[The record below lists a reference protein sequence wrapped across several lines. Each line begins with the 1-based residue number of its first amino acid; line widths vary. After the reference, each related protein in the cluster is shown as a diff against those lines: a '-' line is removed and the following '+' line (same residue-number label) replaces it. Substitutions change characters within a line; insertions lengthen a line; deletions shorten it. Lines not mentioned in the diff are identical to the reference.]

1 MAAFD
6 IGLNF
11 SDGRMIEL
19 LEKAYDSAE
28 RLDRKLDDIRVS
40 SSMGFANV
48 GSGAQAFQSAMKTN
62 IKAADTGSKALVKLG
77 AASGVAFSGVN
88 LISGAV
94 TSVAS
99 GIGNFAANTVRLGAG
114 LESVQANFTVFL
126 KSADKANE
134 LLAELNKFAAATPF
148 TQNEIFGNAEKL
160 LGFGFA
166 ADEVTDTLR
175 RLGDISGGSA
185 DKLNGLV
192 LALGQVRAKGKVQS
206 DELLQFAERGV
217 PIFEALATALGT
229 NVATAQELVTKG
241 KVGFADLQ
249 KAIRTL
255 TDEGGLFNG
264 VLEKQSQTFNGLFST
279 LTGNFEQL
287 QGKIGQ
293 LLLPALKELVIGVNS
308 IVESIDEKA
317 IGAAFSQFGQDIAPF
332 VSEIREGISKN
343 VVPALLA
350 FRDVVVE
357 NADRVGEFFGKFNE
371 NGAAANFLKSVLEVI
386 TIAFGGLIRTV
397 AFAADAIGDFVSP
410 IIDSLVPAFRN
421 VTQLFTQVIDK
432 FAELN
437 TETPKAGGAF
447 RSLGQAVAF
456 FGDGISKSVEL
467 ITRLISA
474 IFGLK
479 QETESTTPAIRAM
492 EFVVNLIAD
501 RIRILIDFFVYL
513 DGAIG
518 RARSGFLD
526 FFGLGESATNF
537 TNFIK
542 SRIGL
547 IESETDKQARL
558 NAEKQKSIDLDI
570 AAKQAAADKDQET
583 KRDLAES
590 DRDGNRLTQAE
601 IAVAKAKIDAAKQAA
616 ALTKAERDKIAKQQL
631 QDEKERE
638 KLLLDLIQ
646 DNTARRLE
654 AEKRRFEKQGEDITR
669 LIPKGSDLKGASEAD
684 RLKQD
689 AVLNKARENALSI
702 HTAKMLEI
710 EKDGEKELAD
720 ERNKAIQDKSQTIV
734 RELDFLRE
742 REEANK
748 KAAIDAL
755 NGQKTLSD
763 LQIDIAQAA
772 SENFIERLRSQGA
785 SEEQLAFTQAK
796 LDLDIQ
802 RLRIDRQ
809 ITFQKDRLELLGAG
823 NEQERK
829 EILASVELLTVQLES
844 VDLKI
849 FDVNKAQKQGKEFVS
864 IIADVRGAI
873 TGLLSKNLGVS
884 SSIADR
890 LLSDAEAGV
899 KSFLNSFSEITELQI
914 EQSERLI
921 KTLDKQIEK
930 QEEVLKKEKDN
941 QEQGLANSVKTE
953 QDKLDLLY
961 QQKAD
966 AEKKNQDL
974 QVKATKF
981 QLLQDSAAQVS
992 GIATAVVN
1000 IVKNST
1006 KFSVLG
1012 VALAAIQVAALF
1024 GLLASARAKIKAA
1037 QSLHDGGEIPYGK
1050 TDEAGREG
1058 YRIEGTNIQVGGGEM
1073 VVRQK
1078 VTQRN
1083 KPFLSALNAGDY
1095 EGVDL
1100 KEMADTMSGKSGGR
1114 KAKNLKEFIRQHVR
1128 QVENETVTN
1137 ETVRDFGAWNDAGTV
1152 KRLAESMVHGKEI
1165 RIDLDKKNV
1174 SLANLSNLEFFKTVT
1189 DHVKTVATTSKTIQ
1203 TYQDRVKQVER
1214 QTQMKEAATDL
1225 KIERLE
1231 RRIEEQ
1237 TTVIRKGLLNLMQLG
1252 NHYTDADGN
1261 VVNVKMDY
1269 AGNKTTTKAK

>member
-28 RLDRKLDDIRVS
+28 RLDRKLDDIKVS
-40 SSMGFANV
+40 SSRGFANV
-48 GSGAQAFQSAMKTN
+48 GSGAQAFQSAMQTN

-77 AASGVAFSGVN
+77 AASGVAFAGVN
-88 LISGAV
+88 LIAGAV

-99 GIGNFAANTVRLGAG
+99 GIGSFAANTVRLGAG

-175 RLGDISGGSA
+175 RLGDISGGSS

-206 DELLQFAERGV
+206 EELLQFAERGV

-317 IGAAFSQFGQDIAPF
+317 IGAAFAQFGQDIAPF
-332 VSEIREGISKN
+332 VSEIQEGISKN

-357 NADRVGEFFGKFNE
+357 NADRIGEFFAKFNE
-371 NGAAANFLKSVLEVI
+371 NGAAANFLKSVLEAI

-479 QETESTTPAIRAM
+479 QEIESTTPAIKDV
-492 EFVVNLIAD
+492 EFVVRGVAD
-501 RIRILIDFFVYL
+501 GVRALIDFFVAL
-513 DGAIG
+513 DGVIG
-518 RARSGFLD
+518 RAKDRFLD

-537 TNFIK
+537 ANFIK

-570 AAKQAAADKDQET
+570 AAKQAAADKDQEV

-646 DNTARRLE
+646 DNTARQLA
-654 AEKRRFEKQGEDITR
+654 AEKQRFEDQGKDITR
-669 LIPKGSDLKGASEAD
+669 LLKGKELD
-684 RLKQD
+684 
-689 AVLNKARENALSI
+689 KAREDAARI
-702 HTAKMLEI
+702 HEANMLEI
-710 EKDGEKELAD
+710 VKDGEDKLAA
-720 ERNKAIQDKSQTIV
+720 ERDKAIKDKSKTIV
-734 RELDFLRE
+734 QGIGFDEE
-742 REEANK
+742 RAALKQVAE
-748 KAAIDAL
+748 KALED
-755 NGQKTLSD
+755 QKSLSD
-763 LQIDIAQAA
+763 IQLDIAEAA
-772 SENFIERLRSQGA
+772 SANYIARLKSQGA
-785 SEEQLAFTQAK
+785 SEETVQKEQLRSDLEIQALRLQNEIK
-796 LDLDIQ
+796 FQEGLLKALGSGNDQ
-802 RLRIDRQ
+802 RRAEIVAQ
-809 ITFQKDRLELLGAG
+809 IALL
-823 NEQERK
+823 NEQ
-829 EILASVELLTVQLES
+829 
-844 VDLKI
+844 LKGVNLKF
-849 FDVNKAQKQGKEFVS
+849 FDVEGAEEGAKR
-864 IIADVRGAI
+864 IINLRETVVGAFAKSLNI
-873 TGLLSKNLGVS
+873 PIPNAEQLFG
-884 SSIADR
+884 
-890 LLSDAEAGV
+890 DAERGI
-899 KSFLNSFSEITELQI
+899 KSFLNSFNEITDLQI
-914 EQSERLI
+914 QQNEKLI
-921 KTLDKQIEK
+921 KSLDDRIKK
-930 QEEVLKKEKDN
+930 QEEVLDKEKEA
-941 QEQGLANSVKTE
+941 QEQGFANSVKTE
-953 QDKLDLLY
+953 QDKLDALLK
-961 QQKAD
+961 QREE
-966 AEKKNQDL
+966 AEKKSQDL
-974 QVKATKF
+974 QAKATKF
-981 QLLQDSAAQVS
+981 QILQDTAAQIS
-992 GIATAVVN
+992 GIATSVVN
-1000 IVKNST
+1000 IIKNSS
-1006 KFSVLG
+1006 KIPLIG
-1012 VALAAIQVAALF
+1012 IGLAAIQVAALF
-1024 GLLASARAKIKAA
+1024 ALLASARARVKAS

-1050 TDEAGREG
+1050 TDEGGREG

-1095 EGVDL
+1095 DGVDL

-1128 QVENETVTN
+1128 QVESETVTN
-1137 ETVRDFGAWNDAGTV
+1137 ETVRDFGIWNDAGTV
-1152 KRLAESMVHGKEI
+1152 KRLAESMVQGKEI
-1165 RIDLDKKNV
+1165 RIDLDKNV
-1174 SLANLSNLEFFKTVT
+1174 SLANLSNSEFFKTVT

-1214 QTQMKEAATDL
+1214 QTQANNAATDL

-1252 NHYTDADGN
+1252 NHYMDDDGN
-1261 VVNVKMDY
+1261 VVNVNMDY